1 MPNTG
6 LADFSNA
13 TLVLAIVLYAVAM
26 LAYACDFA
34 FGKRQAAGTS
44 SARPQ
49 PARVEAGVLVG
60 AGSGTELAGHAFPA
74 DPGDPS
80 ELADLSGGTDL
91 AGAGAD
97 SAGAGGAGTRGAG
110 TGRTAAG
117 GPAADG
123 SGAGDTAA
131 GAAAGTAATGGRG
144 GFPAGSGR
152 GGLPEPALTAARPS
166 LWPEGTWLRAALL
179 LTCAGLVSHIVS
191 VATRGLAEHR
201 VPWGNMYEF
210 IAAITCA
217 AVLVLV
223 AGMVRFRAYYLGLFV
238 LVPVVLALAV
248 DVVVIYMP
256 AGQLVPALQS
266 YWIAIHVTA
275 MILAIG
281 TYIFGAVVTVL
292 YLLVSRYERQV
303 AAGETSAAAGIW
315 DRLPGSEV
323 LDRLAYRA
331 ILFAFPAWTFAVI
344 AGAIWAD
351 HAWGRYWG
359 WDPKE
364 TWSFITWLVYAA
376 FLHAR
381 ATAGWRGRRAAFIQ
395 LFGFA
400 CLLFNLVGVNLWIT
414 GLHSYAGMG

>member
-1 MPNTG
+1 MAVPNIE
-6 LADFSNA
+6 LADVSNA
-13 TLVLAIVLYAVAM
+13 TLVLTIVLYGLAM

-34 FGKRQAAGTS
+34 FGKRQSAA
-44 SARPQ
+44 AAPVKQ
-49 PARVEAGVLVG
+49 PERAEAVALVG
-60 AGSGTELAGHAFPA
+60 AASTAEFAGHAFPA

-80 ELADLSGGTDL
+80 ELADLSPGQTRR
-91 AGAGAD
+91 
-97 SAGAGGAGTRGAG
+97 AGGGQ
-110 TGRTAAG
+110 AAG
-117 GPAADG
+117 GTGGGEQDG
-123 SGAGDTAA
+123 AETRSAGPRGTEYG
-131 GAAAGTAATGGRG
+131 GAA
-144 GFPAGSGR
+144 
-152 GGLPEPALTAARPS
+152 LPEPAATIAASP
-166 LWPEGTWLRAALL
+166 WPQGSWLRSAFV
-179 LTCAGLVSHIVS
+179 LTCAGLALHLAS
-191 VATRGLAEHR
+191 VATRGLSEHQI
-201 VPWGNMYEF
+201 PWGNMYKF

-223 AGMVRFRAYYLGLFV
+223 LGAVKFRAYYLGLFV
-238 LVPVVLALAV
+238 LLPVVLALAV
-248 DVVVIYMP
+248 DVVWIYIP

-275 MILAIG
+275 MIIAVG
-281 TYIFGAVVTVL
+281 MYIFGAVVTVL
-292 YLLVSRYERQV
+292 YLLSARHDRRVEAGQE
-303 AAGETSAAAGIW
+303 AASAGIMA
-315 DRLPGSEV
+315 RLPGAAT

-400 CLLFNLVGVNLWIT
+400 CLLFNLVGVNLWIS
-414 GLHSYAGMG
+414 GLHSYAGMH

>member
-1 MPNTG
+1 VPNIG
-6 LADFSNA
+6 LADVSNA
-13 TLVLAIVLYAVAM
+13 TLVLAIALYAVAM

-34 FGKRQAAGTS
+34 FGKRQSAA
-44 SARPQ
+44 AA
-49 PARVEAGVLVG
+49 PARRPEKAEAVALVG
-60 AGSGTELAGHAFPA
+60 AASGTEFAEHAFPA
-74 DPGDPS
+74 DPGDPTQ
-80 ELADLSGGTDL
+80 LADLS
-91 AGAGAD
+91 
-97 SAGAGGAGTRGAG
+97 SGAGGDGGQQARQ
-110 TGRTAAG
+110 G
-117 GPAADG
+117 GPD
-123 SGAGDTAA
+123 AGQDN
-131 GAAAGTAATGGRG
+131 AAA
-144 GFPAGSGR
+144 
-152 GGLPEPALTAARPS
+152 GGLPEPAAAIRHS
-166 LWPEGTWLRAALL
+166 LWPESTWVRFAFL
-179 LTCAGLVSHIVS
+179 LTCVGLVLHLAS
-191 VATRGLAEHR
+191 VATRGLSEHR

-223 AGMVRFRAYYLGLFV
+223 LGAVKFRAYYLGLFV
-238 LVPVVLALAV
+238 LLPVVLALAV
-248 DVVVIYMP
+248 DVVWIYTP

-275 MILAIG
+275 MIVAIG
-281 TYIFGAVVTVL
+281 TFIFGAVTTVL
-292 YLLVSRYERQV
+292 YLLSARHDRRV
-303 AAGETSAAAGIW
+303 AADQEAASAGIMG
-315 DRLPGSEV
+315 RLPGAGT

-381 ATAGWRGRRAAFIQ
+381 ATAGWRGRRAAYIQ

-400 CLLFNLVGVNLWIT
+400 CLMFNLVGVNLWIS
-414 GLHSYAGMG
+414 GLHSYANLP

>member
-1 MPNTG
+1 MPNIE
-6 LADFSNA
+6 LADVSNA
-13 TLVLAIVLYAVAM
+13 TLVLTIVLYGLAM

-34 FGKRQAAGTS
+34 FGKRQSAA
-44 SARPQ
+44 AAPVKQ
-49 PARVEAGVLVG
+49 PERAEAVALVG
-60 AGSGTELAGHAFPA
+60 AASTAESAGHAFPA

-80 ELADLSGGTDL
+80 ELADLSPGETRR
-91 AGAGAD
+91 
-97 SAGAGGAGTRGAG
+97 AGGGQTAAVPGGGGQDGAQTRGAEQG
-110 TGRTAAG
+110 
-117 GPAADG
+117 
-123 SGAGDTAA
+123 
-131 GAAAGTAATGGRG
+131 GAA
-144 GFPAGSGR
+144 
-152 GGLPEPALTAARPS
+152 LPEPAATIAASP
-166 LWPEGTWLRAALL
+166 WPQGSWLRSAFV
-179 LTCAGLVSHIVS
+179 LTCAGLALHLAS
-191 VATRGLAEHR
+191 VATRGLSEHR

-217 AVLVLV
+217 AVLVFVLGAV
-223 AGMVRFRAYYLGLFV
+223 KFRAYYLGLFV
-238 LVPVVLALAV
+238 LLPVVLALAV
-248 DVVVIYMP
+248 DVVWIYIP

-275 MILAIG
+275 MIIAVG
-281 TYIFGAVVTVL
+281 MYIFGAVVTVL
-292 YLLVSRYERQV
+292 YLLSARHDRRVEAGQE
-303 AAGETSAAAGIW
+303 AASAGIMA
-315 DRLPGSEV
+315 RLPGAAT

-400 CLLFNLVGVNLWIT
+400 CLLFNLVGVNLWIS
-414 GLHSYAGMG
+414 GLHSYAGMH

>member
-1 MPNTG
+1 MPNIG
-6 LADFSNA
+6 LADLSNA
-13 TLVLAIVLYAVAM
+13 TLVLTIALYAIAM

-34 FGKRQAAGTS
+34 FGKPPEAAAASG
-44 SARPQ
+44 RPE
-49 PARVEAGVLVG
+49 RVESVALVG
-60 AGSGTELAGHAFPA
+60 AASGAEFAGHAFPA
-74 DPGDPS
+74 DPGDPT
-80 ELADLSGGTDL
+80 ELADLSADNGRTGPRRADQAAAEGSPAGGT
-91 AGAGAD
+91 
-97 SAGAGGAGTRGAG
+97 
-110 TGRTAAG
+110 
-117 GPAADG
+117 
-123 SGAGDTAA
+123 AGDQ
-131 GAAAGTAATGGRG
+131 RDKPS
-144 GFPAGSGR
+144 FGS
-152 GGLPEPALTAARPS
+152 LPEPAASVRQTP
-166 LWPEGTWLRAALL
+166 WPQSTWVRAGFV
-179 LTCAGLVSHIVS
+179 LTCAGLVLHMAS
-191 VATRGLAEHR
+191 VATRGLSEHR

-223 AGMVRFRAYYLGLFV
+223 LGAVRFRAYYLGLFV
-238 LVPVVLALAV
+238 LLPVVLALAV
-248 DVVVIYMP
+248 DVVWIYTP

-275 MILAIG
+275 MIIAIG
-281 TYIFGAVVTVL
+281 MYIFGAVTTVL
-292 YLLVSRYERQV
+292 YLLSARHERRV
-303 AAGETSAAAGIW
+303 AAGQEAASAGIMG
-315 DRLPGSEV
+315 RLPGAAT

-400 CLLFNLVGVNLWIT
+400 CLMFNLVGVNLWIT
-414 GLHSYAGMG
+414 GLHSYAGIS